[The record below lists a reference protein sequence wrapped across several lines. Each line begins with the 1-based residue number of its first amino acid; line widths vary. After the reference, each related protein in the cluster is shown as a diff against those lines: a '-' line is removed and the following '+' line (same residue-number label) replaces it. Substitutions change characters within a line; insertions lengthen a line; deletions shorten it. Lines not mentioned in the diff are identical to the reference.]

1 MNLQKLKDKISEK
14 GLLNNFIAEKLRIN
28 KSTFSLKI
36 NGDRKFTID
45 EFKNLCT
52 LLNISDEER
61 NSIFFEDDV
70 DKNNNK
76 FPASPITLNPQEDE
90 MTDQEAMDYLF
101 GRKKG

>member
-1 MNLQKLKDKISEK
+1 MNLQKLKDKIAEK
-14 GLLNNFIAEKLRIN
+14 GLLNNFIAEKIGIN

-52 LLNISDEER
+52 LLNISNEER

-76 FPASPITLNPQEDE
+76 LPTPSSPQMEDE
-90 MTDQEAMDYLF
+90 MTDEEAMDYLF